1 MYGSMS
7 KMPVYNNRP
16 SLHGCA
22 DLAGLVGTTFELL
35 TLTVAVSI
43 ASLQSLTM
51 KAEQAILSAGVDTK
65 YTLGLSVL
73 R

>member
-1 MYGSMS
+1 MS
-7 KMPVYNNRP
+7 KIVFTTI
-16 SLHGCA
+16 
-22 DLAGLVGTTFELL
+22 DLRYMVAPIWQAWFGTTFELL

-43 ASLQSLTM
+43 ASLQSLIM

-65 YTLGLSVL
+65 CTLDLSVL

>member
-1 MYGSMS
+1 MLEVLSPLTSRVALG
-7 KMPVYNNRP
+7 N
-16 SLHGCA
+16 H
-22 DLAGLVGTTFELL
+22 ELL

-43 ASLQSLTM
+43 APLQSRTM
-51 KAEQAILSAGVDTK
+51 NAEHAILSAGVDTK